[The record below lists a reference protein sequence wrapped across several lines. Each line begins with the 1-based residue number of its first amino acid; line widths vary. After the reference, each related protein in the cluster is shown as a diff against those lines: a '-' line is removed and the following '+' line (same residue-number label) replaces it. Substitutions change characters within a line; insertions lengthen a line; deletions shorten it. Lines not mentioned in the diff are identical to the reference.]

1 MMVHFTTQVEVADLQ
16 IMMDIIIKVEA
27 VGLQIMVDIIIKVKV
42 VVEAE
47 VGDTVAR
54 DTEGAEAEAG
64 VVAEVIVVDEAG
76 WVVEEEGVV
85 ETSIGKKSLLSE
97 LDRKKYCTTF
107 GIV

>member
-47 VGDTVAR
+47 VGDTVVSLYSMLPYYL
-54 DTEGAEAEAG
+54 EIKEKVKIEF
-64 VVAEVIVVDEAG
+64 IFCF
-76 WVVEEEGVV
+76 
-85 ETSIGKKSLLSE
+85 IKKSHCGSNLQ
-97 LDRKKYCTTF
+97 
-107 GIV
+107 